1 MPGIQAP
8 SPHMTYFWI
17 KMVHVTTVAFN
28 LLFFNLR
35 LYWMLRR
42 PEQVG
47 KRGVRLLSQSN
58 DTLLLAAGIGLAW
71 MNHLPPFQNPWLI
84 SKLAGLLAYIL
95 FGGIALH
102 WGRTRRIRILSG
114 LLALL
119 CLFHILAV
127 ALTRTPLP
135 WLPHG

>member
-1 MPGIQAP
+1 MA
-8 SPHMTYFWI
+8 YFWI
-17 KMVHVTTVAFN
+17 KMVHVATVAFN

-35 LYWMLRR
+35 LHWMLHY
-42 PEQVG
+42 PERVR
-47 KRGVRLLSQSN
+47 KRSVRLLSQSN
-58 DTLLLAAGIGLAW
+58 DTLLLAAGIALAW
-71 MNHLPPFQNPWLI
+71 MSGQSPFRNPWLT
-84 SKLAGLLAYIL
+84 SKLLGLLAYIL

-102 WGRTRRIRILSG
+102 WNGPRRVRLLSG

-127 ALTRTPLP
+127 ALTRDPLP

>member
-1 MPGIQAP
+1 
-8 SPHMTYFWI
+8 
-17 KMVHVTTVAFN
+17 MVHVATVTFN

-35 LYWMLRR
+35 LYWMLHH
-42 PEQVG
+42 PERVR

-58 DTLLLAAGIGLAW
+58 DTLLLAAGIGLTW
-71 MNHLPPFQNPWLI
+71 MNGWTPFQNPWLI

-95 FGGIALH
+95 LGGIALH
-102 WGRTRRIRILSG
+102 WNGPRRLRLLSG

-119 CLFHILAV
+119 CFCHIVAV
-127 ALTRTPLP
+127 ALTRNPLP